1 MEMLKQ
7 IPVPYIIG
15 FGYLCFFIG
24 LHSLYSI
31 YKINNERGRYMM
43 IDFSSD
49 FYVNDSEKQHYI
61 DEAIAETGVSSVEDI
76 KKIKLTLDGD
86 DVIMDIQLVAQPKF
100 ERIRRITGYLT
111 GNLDSWNNAK
121 RAEEHDRVKHA

>member
-24 LHSLYSI
+24 LRSLYSI

-76 KKIKLTLDGD
+76 KKIKLTQDGD
-86 DVIMDIQLVAQPKF
+86 DVIMDIQLVTQPKF

>member
-1 MEMLKQ
+1 
-7 IPVPYIIG
+7 
-15 FGYLCFFIG
+15 
-24 LHSLYSI
+24 
-31 YKINNERGRYMM
+31 M

-76 KKIKLTLDGD
+76 KKIKLTQDGD

>member
-1 MEMLKQ
+1 
-7 IPVPYIIG
+7 
-15 FGYLCFFIG
+15 
-24 LHSLYSI
+24 
-31 YKINNERGRYMM
+31 M
-43 IDFSSD
+43 IEFKAD
-49 FYVNDSEKQHYI
+49 FYVNEDEKQHYI
-61 DEAIAETGVSSVEDI
+61 DEAIAETGVKSVDDI
-76 KKIKLTLDGD
+76 KRIKLTLDGD